1 MSVILF
7 TVACLAGIAV
17 GSLVSTP
24 AGGLGLPVF
33 WPPAGVL
40 LAMLATSERRRW
52 LRWVVITFAACLLA
66 ATTLAGKT
74 LLVSAGLAALIC
86 VDAAAAAWLL
96 QHWWLQRYPDGRFT
110 LTRVLDVSL
119 LILIATTIP
128 ALTAV
133 VAGGLLMGDSFWLA
147 WRGWW
152 LAETLGILLVAPLAF
167 GVIEEWKDY
176 GPALRSGRAIEALIA
191 FGGLGM
197 VSVAVFSGFVDPLLR
212 VPAYVLPFLLWPAIR
227 MGPAGSAV
235 AVIIACLTSVWNTAH
250 GRGPFVFSEPLETLL
265 LRSQGAMAMVAV
277 TFVLLSSIVAERRN
291 ALRDRARLVTD
302 LQQALAE
309 IKTLRG
315 FIPICA
321 WCHNVRDDDGFWQRL
336 EIYLGDNTD
345 ATFSHSICPACTEK
359 QNLLGDKEPSQ
370 EWKI

>member
-7 TVACLAGIAV
+7 TIACLAGIGA
-17 GSLVSTP
+17 GSLVVTP

-33 WPPAGVL
+33 WPPAGIL
-40 LAMLATSERRRW
+40 LAVLVTTERRRW
-52 LRWVVITFAACLLA
+52 LPWVVITFLACLLA

-74 LLVSAGLAALIC
+74 LFAAVGLSALIC
-86 VDAAAAAWLL
+86 VDAAVAAWLIQRWL
-96 QHWWLQRYPDGRFT
+96 LQRYQDGRFT

-119 LILIATTIP
+119 LILVATTVP
-128 ALTAV
+128 AITAV
-133 VAGGLLMGDSFWLA
+133 IAGGLLMGDSFWLA
-147 WRGWW
+147 ARGWW
-152 LAETLGILLVAPLAF
+152 LAETLGMLLVAPLAF

-176 GPALRSGRAIEALIA
+176 AHALRTGRAIEAVIA
-191 FGGLGM
+191 FGGLGL
-197 VSVAVFSGFVDPLLR
+197 VSVAVFGGFIDPLLR

-227 MGPAGSAV
+227 LGPAGSAV
-235 AVIIACLTSVWNTAH
+235 AVLIACVTSVWNTAH
-250 GRGPFVFSEPLETLL
+250 GRGPFVLSEPLESLL

-277 TFVLLSSIVAERRN
+277 TFVLLSTIVAERRN

-302 LQQALAE
+302 LQQALTE

-359 QNLLGDKEPSQ
+359 QNVLVEQEPSR